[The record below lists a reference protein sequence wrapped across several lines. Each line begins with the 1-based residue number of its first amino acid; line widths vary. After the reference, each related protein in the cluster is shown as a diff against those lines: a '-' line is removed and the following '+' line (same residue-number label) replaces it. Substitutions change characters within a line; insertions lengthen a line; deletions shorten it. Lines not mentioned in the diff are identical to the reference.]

1 MAATEDQTSTI
12 LFTDVEGSTQL
23 RNRRGD
29 QLADEILRAHE
40 AIVRREAEAS
50 GGREAAFLGD
60 GFILTFRFALEGLR
74 CARGVQRALENHNRA
89 NPGRQV
95 RVRIGLH
102 HGETTERDG
111 TIYGQAVHAAAR
123 IMSEAAGG
131 QILASG
137 LVRELCADEAAIAFT
152 GRGLFWLKGF
162 PERWR
167 LYEVGVGPARQPAA
181 GSGRRSGTDPVR
193 QP

>member
-1 MAATEDQTSTI
+1 MAATKDQTSTI

-40 AIVRREAEAS
+40 AMVRRQVQAW

-60 GFILTFRFALEGLR
+60 GFILTFSSAQDGLR
-74 CARGVQRALENHNRA
+74 CARGIQRALEEHNRA
-89 NPGRQV
+89 DPDRQV

-111 TIYGQAVHAAAR
+111 TVY
-123 IMSEAAGG
+123 
-131 QILASG
+131 
-137 LVRELCADEAAIAFT
+137 
-152 GRGLFWLKGF
+152 
-162 PERWR
+162 
-167 LYEVGVGPARQPAA
+167 GPAVRSWPRIWY
-181 GSGRRSGTDPVR
+181 GSWVPTKRRSGSPIVACSGSR
-193 QP
+193 AFPNAGGCMR